1 VSVNRPG
8 EIRFAA
14 DRHLGRL
21 ARLLRLL
28 GYDTLYSP
36 SISVGRLK
44 DSAVREGRTILT
56 RGHLERRFA
65 GVPGVF
71 GVGSQ
76 VAAEQLRQVVEH
88 FGLDT
93 RSGLW
98 TRCTLCNGV
107 IEKVEKVSV
116 ESEADSK
123 IFNLYQEF
131 FRCVSCRHLYWR
143 GSHVDRILENLKQ
156 WQVGGGNRE

>member
-1 VSVNRPG
+1 MPVIQP

-36 SISVGRLK
+36 SVSVGRLK
-44 DSAVREGRTILT
+44 ESAAREGRIILT
-56 RGHLERRFA
+56 RGRLEKRFA

-71 GVGSQ
+71 GVGSE
-76 VAAEQLRQVVEH
+76 VAAEQLREVVGH

-93 RSGLW
+93 SAGLW

-116 ESEADSK
+116 ESELDPK
-123 IFNLYQEF
+123 IFDLYEEF
-131 FRCVSCRHLYWR
+131 FRCASCRHLYWR
-143 GSHVDRILENLKQ
+143 GSHVDRILQNLKQ

>member
-1 VSVNRPG
+1 MPLLQPG

-36 SISVGRLK
+36 SVSVGMLK
-44 DSAVREGRTILT
+44 EAATREGRTILS
-56 RGHLERRFA
+56 RGRLERRFV

-71 GVGSQ
+71 GVASA
-76 VAAEQLRQVVEH
+76 VAAEQLREVVEH
-88 FGLDT
+88 FGLDA

-98 TRCTLCNGV
+98 TRCTRCNGA
-107 IEKVEKVSV
+107 IEKVERASV
-116 ESEADSK
+116 ESDLDPK

-131 FRCVSCRHLYWR
+131 FRCASCRHLYWR
-143 GSHVDRILENLKQ
+143 GSHVDRILQNLKQ
-156 WQVGGGNRE
+156 WQVGNKE

>member
-1 VSVNRPG
+1 MIPPG

-36 SISVGRLK
+36 SVSVGGLK
-44 DSAVREGRTILT
+44 ESAAREGRIILS
-56 RGHLERRFA
+56 RGRVEKRFA
-65 GVPGVF
+65 GIPGVF
-71 GVGSQ
+71 GVRSEA
-76 VAAEQLRQVVEH
+76 AAEQLRQVVGH

-93 RSGLW
+93 STGLW

-116 ESEADSK
+116 ESEVDPK
-123 IFNLYQEF
+123 IFSLYEEF
-131 FRCVSCRHLYWR
+131 FRCASCRHLYWR
-143 GSHVDRILENLKQ
+143 GSHVDRILQNLRQ
-156 WQVGGGNRE
+156 WRVKGVGSRE

>member
-1 VSVNRPG
+1 MIRPG
-8 EIRFAA
+8 EIRFAV

-21 ARLLRLL
+21 ARLLRLV

-36 SISVGRLK
+36 TASVGRLK
-44 DSAVREGRTILT
+44 ESAAREERAILT
-56 RGHLERRFA
+56 RGRLERRFT
-65 GVPGVF
+65 GVPGVV
-71 GVGSQ
+71 GVRSA
-76 VAAEQLRQVVEH
+76 VAAEQLREVVEH

-93 RSGLW
+93 HAGLW

-107 IEKVEKVSV
+107 IEKVAKASV
-116 ESEADSK
+116 ESELDPK
-123 IFNLYQEF
+123 IFNLYEEF
-131 FRCVSCRHLYWR
+131 FRCASCRHLYWR

>member
-1 VSVNRPG
+1 MTPLQPG

-36 SISVGRLK
+36 SVSVGSLK
-44 DSAVREGRTILT
+44 ESAARERRNILT
-56 RGHLERRFA
+56 RGRLERRFA

-71 GVGSQ
+71 RVKSE
-76 VAAEQLRQVVEH
+76 VAAEQLREVVGY

-93 RSGLW
+93 SAGLW

-107 IEKVEKVSV
+107 IEKVEKASV
-116 ESEADSK
+116 ESELDPK
-123 IFNLYQEF
+123 IFNLYEEF
-131 FRCVSCRHLYWR
+131 FRCASCRHLYWR
-143 GSHVDRILENLKQ
+143 GSHVDRILQNLKQ
-156 WQVGGGNRE
+156 WQVGLRD

>member
-1 VSVNRPG
+1 MIRPG

-36 SISVGRLK
+36 SMSVVRLK
-44 DSAVREGRTILT
+44 ESAARDGRAILT
-56 RGHLERRFA
+56 RGRLERRFA
-65 GVPGVF
+65 GVPGVV
-71 GVGSQ
+71 GVSSA
-76 VAAEQLRQVVEH
+76 VAAEQLREVVEH

-93 RSGLW
+93 CAGLW

-107 IEKVEKVSV
+107 IEKVAKTSV
-116 ESEADSK
+116 ESELDPK
-123 IFNLYQEF
+123 IFNLYEEF
-131 FRCVSCRHLYWR
+131 FRCASCRHLYWR

-156 WQVGGGNRE
+156 WQVGGGNRV